1 MTLARA
7 DFAAAHSGR
16 AKRRRLL
23 GLTLALFTF
32 VLAAVPENVPAAPK
46 ASEYQTKAAYLFSF
60 AKFVKWPADSPATR
74 GSDFEICVL
83 GEDPFGG
90 NLDAAVSGK
99 KLDGLPVAVRRLVD
113 VAESKTCRVIFISRS
128 EEAHLAALLATL
140 GPSES
145 LTVSDIPGFSQ
156 LGGMIEFVP
165 EGSRVRFGI
174 NLDSARHSRLHVSS
188 QLLKIATQVI
198 SSHRSGQP

>member
-7 DFAAAHSGR
+7 DSAAAHPRR
-16 AKRRRLL
+16 AKRRRFL
-23 GLTLALFTF
+23 GLTLALLTI
-32 VLAAVPENVPAAPK
+32 ASSAVPENVPSQPK
-46 ASEYQTKAAYLFSF
+46 TSEYQIKAAYLLSF
-60 AKFVKWPADSPATR
+60 AKFVKWPVDSPATR

-99 KLDGLPVAVRRLVD
+99 KLDGLPVAVRRLID
-113 VAESKTCRVIFISRS
+113 VAESKTCRVIFISKS
-128 EEAHLAALLATL
+128 EDAHLAALLVAL

-145 LTVSDIPGFSQ
+145 LTVSDIPRFSQ